1 MQQQS
6 TSLEAQVQMAHLQ
19 KQLLETT
26 VQTELLKEQLASI
39 KNRGPSPPPASQR
52 RPFSPP
58 LVAPPTIAA
67 LAPNV
72 VLMTPKFARHTPNK
86 LPLPSSTANKAQ
98 GAIDESYPG
107 GVKTLKRA
115 FESKMQAVTP
125 SHFKPYV
132 RYNNQAST
140 EPEPPKRKK
149 DAGER
154 KGVKF
159 SDSVQEIPADVP
171 YQSPGTPQMTVAA
184 PKFPPPQ
191 TTGPQPPAEPPTAWI
206 GSLTRPGKPMTIVDR
221 AGNERVVRAGR
232 TMLPPP
238 VPAEPSITFAPR
250 SQPPAKQQEVKQVQ
264 DVSHAPA
271 LLIIWRNRKIQF
283 SYFVKISFLG
293 LLAS

>member
-39 KNRGPSPPPASQR
+39 KNRGPSPPPANQR

-58 LVAPPTIAA
+58 LVPPPTMAA

-86 LPLPSSTANKAQ
+86 LPVPSTTNKAQ

-132 RYNNQAST
+132 RYNHQASAET
-140 EPEPPKRKK
+140 DPPKRKK

-159 SDSVQEIPADVP
+159 SDSVQEIPDDGDYPDTSQMNITDPNFPPVP
-171 YQSPGTPQMTVAA
+171 SQV
-184 PKFPPPQ
+184 PPQ
-191 TTGPQPPAEPPTAWI
+191 TTGPQPPAEPPKAWM

-238 VPAEPSITFAPR
+238 VPAEPSVTFAPR
-250 SQPPAKQQEVKQVQ
+250 SQPLAKQLELKQVQ
-264 DVSHAPA
+264 DVSHPSVW
-271 LLIIWRNRKIQF
+271 LI
-283 SYFVKISFLG
+283 
-293 LLAS
+293 